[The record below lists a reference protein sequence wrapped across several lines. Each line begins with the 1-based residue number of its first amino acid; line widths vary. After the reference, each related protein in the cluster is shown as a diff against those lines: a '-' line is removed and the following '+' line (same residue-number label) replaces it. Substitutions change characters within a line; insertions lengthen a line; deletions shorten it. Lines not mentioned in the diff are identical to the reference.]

1 MVFSKNLTSWHS
13 KHLLAWSMGLKI
25 EGSKGKYLG
34 LPMLIGKS
42 KKGTFQEVVERVEKK
57 YQSWKV
63 KILSQAARTF
73 LIHTVTS
80 TMPLYVMSSLKLLK
94 ETAKKLVALNMKF
107 WWGSK
112 ENDSNCC
119 ILKNWDSICKP
130 KFMGGLGLR
139 KSEDFNQ
146 ALLTKLAWEVQKNED
161 KLWVKIFR
169 RKYLKVGSFTNI
181 RPPKQV
187 SWICKS
193 LFSCNKLIKK
203 GMCYK
208 VGDGRS
214 INIWDDPWVP
224 KELDFR

>member
-1 MVFSKNLTSWHS
+1 
-13 KHLLAWSMGLKI
+13 
-25 EGSKGKYLG
+25 
-34 LPMLIGKS
+34 
-42 KKGTFQEVVERVEKK
+42 
-57 YQSWKV
+57 
-63 KILSQAARTF
+63 
-73 LIHTVTS
+73 
-80 TMPLYVMSSLKLLK
+80 
-94 ETAKKLVALNMKF
+94 
-107 WWGSK
+107 
-112 ENDSNCC
+112 
-119 ILKNWDSICKP
+119 
-130 KFMGGLGLR
+130 MGGLGLK

-146 ALLTKLAWEVQKNED
+146 ALLTKLAWEVPKNED